1 MEIEDRSLEDDK
13 KKNSE
18 DKSEEK
24 TMKVSHR
31 KSKQVKT
38 ENNSM
43 KQETIEIPKE
53 ESKNKS
59 LRCLNCFSIP
69 LLFLNHST
77 HTVKINCNTGHNI
90 SMDIKDYLDK
100 GYLNN
105 FYNQIC
111 SQCKS
116 KIDVLTE
123 KKNYYCKECNE
134 IFCRTCIKNHNLIF
148 NNSENQNFVHHF
160 INLDKF
166 DTTCV
171 LHNET
176 YDYFCLE
183 CNRNICQYCYYSQH
197 KVHKIVDL
205 DDIILRRKEF
215 KKIKDNFNIEKE
227 NLNLA
232 SQLIKKLIIKIK
244 REVNKI
250 LEYKE
255 AELKFKESVIK
266 IYEKKVDNYN
276 IIKNIKNLLFNTC
289 QFNIDKNNSYID
301 QLNYFYDYINK
312 DLSKLKQDN
321 AQSKKSCSS
330 INSRLTNSNISNDY
344 SKDNSKE
351 NIKISIN
358 SNNTLNRVRDDKNI
372 LLNKLDKD
380 SRLNHSKNKGKSYD
394 KFKKKK
400 IEKKDKDIGPNNLI
414 FHKKRNTVQNNSEL
428 LLDNH
433 LNKVV
438 VNKKIK
444 NLKKNNKIKDLNSE
458 SRNISS
464 INSSQMANSGD
475 EFDLKNISRAS
486 RNKKV
491 ECDYKVKSQKSKK
504 SDEDKGLSTL
514 TFSSE
519 KEYLVDNNIEV
530 KVGSFE

>member
-1 MEIEDRSLEDDK
+1 MEIEDRSFDDDI

-18 DKSEEK
+18 DKSEGK
-24 TMKVSHR
+24 TIKVSHR
-31 KSKQVKT
+31 KKSNQEKT
-38 ENNSM
+38 ESNSI
-43 KQETIEIPKE
+43 KQEINEISKE

-90 SMDIKDYLDK
+90 SMDIKDYLEK
-100 GYLNN
+100 GFSNN

-116 KIDVLTE
+116 KIDILTE
-123 KKNYYCKECNE
+123 RKNYYCKECNE

-148 NNSENQNFVHHF
+148 NNSENQNMVHHF

-205 DDIILRRKEF
+205 DDIILRRKEL

-232 SQLIKKLIIKIK
+232 SQLIKKLMIKLK

-289 QFNIDKNNSYID
+289 QFNIDKSNSYID
-301 QLNYFYDYINK
+301 QLNYFYDYINI
-312 DLSKLKQDN
+312 DLSKLKQDK
-321 AQSKKSCSS
+321 AQSKKSYSS
-330 INSRLTNSNISNDY
+330 INSRQTNSNISNDY
-344 SKDNSKE
+344 SKDNSKDNSRD
-351 NIKISIN
+351 NIKININ
-358 SNNTLNRVRDDKNI
+358 SNNTLSRVRDNKNF
-372 LLNKLDKD
+372 LLNQLDKD
-380 SRLNHSKNKGKSYD
+380 NRLNLSKNKGKSYD

-400 IEKKDKDIGPNNLI
+400 IEKKEKEKEKEKEREKYIGTNNLMI
-414 FHKKRNTVQNNSEL
+414 HKKRNTMQNNSEL
-428 LLDNH
+428 LLDNNS
-433 LNKVV
+433 NKKS

-444 NLKKNNKIKDLNSE
+444 HIKKIIK
-458 SRNISS
+458 
-464 INSSQMANSGD
+464 
-475 EFDLKNISRAS
+475 
-486 RNKKV
+486 
-491 ECDYKVKSQKSKK
+491 
-504 SDEDKGLSTL
+504 
-514 TFSSE
+514 
-519 KEYLVDNNIEV
+519 
-530 KVGSFE
+530 

>member
-1 MEIEDRSLEDDK
+1 
-13 KKNSE
+13 
-18 DKSEEK
+18 
-24 TMKVSHR
+24 
-31 KSKQVKT
+31 
-38 ENNSM
+38 
-43 KQETIEIPKE
+43 
-53 ESKNKS
+53 
-59 LRCLNCFSIP
+59 
-69 LLFLNHST
+69 
-77 HTVKINCNTGHNI
+77 
-90 SMDIKDYLDK
+90 
-100 GYLNN
+100 
-105 FYNQIC
+105 
-111 SQCKS
+111 
-116 KIDVLTE
+116 
-123 KKNYYCKECNE
+123 
-134 IFCRTCIKNHNLIF
+134 
-148 NNSENQNFVHHF
+148 
-160 INLDKF
+160 
-166 DTTCV
+166 
-171 LHNET
+171 
-176 YDYFCLE
+176 
-183 CNRNICQYCYYSQH
+183 
-197 KVHKIVDL
+197 
-205 DDIILRRKEF
+205 
-215 KKIKDNFNIEKE
+215 
-227 NLNLA
+227 
-232 SQLIKKLIIKIK
+232 
-244 REVNKI
+244 
-250 LEYKE
+250 
-255 AELKFKESVIK
+255 
-266 IYEKKVDNYN
+266 
-276 IIKNIKNLLFNTC
+276 LLFNTC

-444 NLKKNNKIKDLNSE
+444 NLKKNNKIKDLKSE

-486 RNKKV
+486 RNNKV

-530 KVGSFE
+530 KVGSFELNKNEEKEKEKEKEKKNVNENEKKVNDGEKKIKKKSKKIIKKKTKKIKKKITKDENDTSESGSNLAISNRKLKKVNDKSENS